1 MSTSMPAS
9 RGSANE
15 DRPESALVQSIRII
29 QVLDCLADPE
39 KIRVVAE
46 LSDDIKDVMPYLAT
60 LLPRAGYNDEAAML
74 SLVREG
80 RLITVYP
87 HMITLAKALDEDDA
101 REVLEWLR
109 TLINEAHARRGE
121 LKPCVGR
128 RHVPRIL
135 DIYRLLPGGNCRR
148 CGEATC
154 MAFAAR
160 LVVGEARLQ
169 ACQRLTEEGFAR
181 NRTLLAEWLGEEP
194 V

>member
-1 MSTSMPAS
+1 MHSSGDLQEDGST
-9 RGSANE
+9 
-15 DRPESALVQSIRII
+15 ESSLVQSIHII

-46 LSDDIKDVMPYLAT
+46 LSDNIKDVMPYLAT
-60 LLPRAGYNDEAAML
+60 LLPRAGYNDEAAIL